1 MYTDNQVRVWEVAG
15 NGQTVPKASQSM
27 SQPILCGA
35 WSHDGAAYYCGGADK
50 SARRWDLASNTFVQV
65 AAHDAPVRCCAWV
78 PEHNLLLTGSWDKT
92 LKYWDPRQSSGTPAL
107 SVALPERCYS
117 LSLAH
122 PLLVVTVA
130 EYTKPGQPANSSRGE
145 SILVYNLQNPQ
156 QVYKTVMSP
165 LKYQLRCCACFP
177 DKTGFLVGSIEG
189 RVAVQHVED
198 NLKDKNFTFK
208 CHRNN
213 EEIYSVNSLCFHPTL
228 GTFATTGSDGAYNYW
243 DKDSKQRL
251 KSLKDRYNQPISASC
266 FNKDGSIFAYAVSYD
281 WSKGA
286 DAYAQGTPN
295 RILLH
300 AVQESEIK
308 AKPRTNRR

>member
-1 MYTDNQVRVWEVAG
+1 MIVFVR
-15 NGQTVPKASQSM
+15 
-27 SQPILCGA
+27 
-35 WSHDGAAYYCGGADK
+35 Y
-50 SARRWDLASNTFVQV
+50 RRLGSNTFTQV

-78 PEHNLLLTGSWDKT
+78 QEHNLLLTGSWDKT
-92 LKYWDPRQSSGTPAL
+92 LKYWDVRQSTGTPAL
-107 SVALPERCYS
+107 SVTLPERCYS
-117 LSLAH
+117 LSLSH

-130 EYTKPGQPANSSRGE
+130 EYTKPGNPGQRGE

-156 QVYKTVMSP
+156 EVYKQVMSP
-165 LKYQLRCCACFP
+165 LKFQLRCSACFP
-177 DKTGFLVGSIEG
+177 DKTGYLVGSVEG

-213 EEIYSVNSLCFHPTL
+213 DEIYSVNSLCFHPTF
-228 GTFATTGSDGAYNYW
+228 GTFATTGSDGAYNFW

-251 KSLKDRYNQPISASC
+251 KSLKDRHTQPIPASC
-266 FNKDGSIFAYAVSYD
+266 FNNDGSIFAYAVSYD

-286 DAYAQGTPN
+286 DAHAPGTAN

-300 AVQESEIK
+300 AVQEAEMK
-308 AKPRTNRR
+308 PKPRTGRTR